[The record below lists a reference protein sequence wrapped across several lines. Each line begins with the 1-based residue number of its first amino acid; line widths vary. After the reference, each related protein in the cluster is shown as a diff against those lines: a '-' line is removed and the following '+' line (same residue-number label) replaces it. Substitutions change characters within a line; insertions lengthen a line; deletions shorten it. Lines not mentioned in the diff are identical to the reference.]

1 MDIEVQLRQELS
13 LKEKE
18 ISLILEHYREL
29 QLKDSFSINNFN
41 EMIKLLNELEYTLKE
56 NALYQEYVSHYEK
69 ENNLNTDY
77 IIQLKQLIN
86 WFNDQNQLYKNELS
100 CKNEELND
108 LLINMEQI
116 LIEKDQEIKHLND
129 VVYGKNDNIEIVNNK
144 LKSLNKENEE
154 TNNHLIEANLT
165 IYNQEKMIS
174 NNNKYILQLEYAKTD
189 LYDSNLD
196 KDVEIYKLYAD
207 MTEKERI
214 IETLMNECEMLK
226 QKLENEE
233 EVINPLY
240 VEELENE
247 IITLKNNLSKESEEI
262 NLLHSKVSSYEQQ
275 IKDKDIYLTMSHV
288 EINNLELKNKNCQNK
303 IDELYLIN
311 SYYIELITNIKNFIS
326 ETQQS
331 TYIPL
336 FNPVRILEN
345 LIKLFYEKLGCDQ
358 NEIIKIQY
366 KKNCL
371 NRC

>member
-1 MDIEVQLRQELS
+1 MDIELQLRQELS

-18 ISLILEHYREL
+18 ISLILEHCREL
-29 QLKDSFSINNFN
+29 QRQDSHVNFN
-41 EMIKLLNELEYTLKE
+41 EMIKLLNELEHSLKE
-56 NALYQEYVSHYEK
+56 NVLYQEYITHCEQ

-77 IIQLKQLIN
+77 IIQLKLLIN
-86 WFNDQNQLYKNELS
+86 WFNDQNQVFKNELS
-100 CKNEELND
+100 CKTEELSD

-129 VVYGKNDNIEIVNNK
+129 VIFCKNDNIEIINNK
-144 LKSLNKENEE
+144 LNLLNKENEE

-196 KDVEIYKLYAD
+196 KDVEIYKVYAD
-207 MTEKERI
+207 ITDKERI
-214 IETLMNECEMLK
+214 IETLQHEKDEILND
-226 QKLENEE
+226 
-233 EVINPLY
+233 EVFINPLY
-240 VEELENE
+240 VDELEE
-247 IITLKNNLSKESEEI
+247 EMTTLKNKLSEQTEELS
-262 NLLHSKVSSYEQQ
+262 LLRAKVLSHGQQ
-275 IKDKDIYLTMSHV
+275 IKDKDMQLIMSRV
-288 EINNLELKNKNCQNK
+288 EINNLDLQYKNSQNK

-345 LIKLFYEKLGCDQ
+345 LITLFYEKLGCDQ
-358 NEIIKIQY
+358 NENIKIQY
-366 KKNCL
+366 KKNCS